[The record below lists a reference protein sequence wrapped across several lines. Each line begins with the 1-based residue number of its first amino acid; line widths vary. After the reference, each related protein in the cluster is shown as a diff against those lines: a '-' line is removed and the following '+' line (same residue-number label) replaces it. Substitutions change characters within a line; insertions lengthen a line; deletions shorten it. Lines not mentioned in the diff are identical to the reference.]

1 LSFKYTI
8 KKTILDSKFDIIQ
21 TAKNSINNQGNSIL
35 ELSKFVN
42 EDFKSAVKLINS
54 IKGRVIVSGI
64 GKSAIIGRKIVA
76 TLNSTGTP
84 SVFMH
89 AAEAVHGDLGI
100 VQKND
105 VIILISKSG
114 NTTEIKDLLPF
125 LKNTGVKLI
134 AISSDEN
141 SFLVNNCDYF
151 LNSFI
156 KKEACPNNLAPTTS
170 TTAQLVIGDALAICL
185 LEMKGFKEN
194 DFAKFHPGGSLGKKL
209 YLKVKDLV
217 IKNLKPQVNLNDN
230 FKNVIDEISKKML
243 GATAVLNNK
252 VAVGIITDGDLRRI
266 FSENIDLKSIIA
278 SDLMSKYPKKIN
290 SEILAYDALKIMNLN
305 KITQLIV
312 EDNKQYT
319 GIIHL
324 HNILNEGIS

>member
-1 LSFKYTI
+1 MSFKYTI

-42 EDFKSAVKLINS
+42 EDFKNAVKLINS

-209 YLKVKDLV
+209 HLKVKDLV

-230 FKNVIDEISKKML
+230 FKNVINEISKKML

>member
-1 LSFKYTI
+1 M
-8 KKTILDSKFDIIQ
+8 DSKFDIIK
-21 TAKNSINNQGNSIL
+21 TAKNSINNQGQSIL
-35 ELSKFVN
+35 QLTNFIN
-42 EDFKSAVKLINS
+42 EDFKNTVEFIHS

-64 GKSAIIGRKIVA
+64 GKSAIIGMKIVA

-84 SVFMH
+84 SIFMH

-100 VQKND
+100 IQDND
-105 VIILISKSG
+105 VVVLISKSG
-114 NTTEIKDLLPF
+114 NTREIKDLLPF
-125 LKNTGVKLI
+125 LKNTGIKLV
-134 AISSDEN
+134 AISSEKN
-141 SFLVNNCDYF
+141 SFLVNNCDFF

-185 LEMKGFKEN
+185 SEMKGFKEN

-209 YLKVKDLV
+209 HLRVKDLLS
-217 IKNLKPQVNLNDN
+217 KNLKPEVDFDES
-230 FKNVIDEISKKML
+230 FKNIVDEISKKML
-243 GATAVLNNK
+243 GATAVLKNGL
-252 VAVGIITDGDLRRI
+252 AVGIITDGDLRRF
-266 FSENIDLKSIIA
+266 FSKNSDSKSVKA
-278 SDLMSKYPKKIN
+278 SDLMSSSPKKIN
-290 SEILAYDALKIMNLN
+290 SEILASEALKLMNKN

-312 EDNKQYT
+312 EDKNNYL

>member
-1 LSFKYTI
+1 MSFKYTI

-64 GKSAIIGRKIVA
+64 GKSAIIGKKIVA

-209 YLKVKDLV
+209 HLKVKDLV

>member
-1 LSFKYTI
+1 M
-8 KKTILDSKFDIIQ
+8 DSKFDIIK
-21 TAKNSINNQGNSIL
+21 TAKNSINNQGQSIL
-35 ELSKFVN
+35 QLTNFIN
-42 EDFKSAVKLINS
+42 EDFKNTVEFIHS

-64 GKSAIIGRKIVA
+64 GKSAIIGMKIVA

-84 SVFMH
+84 SIFMH

-100 VQKND
+100 IQEND
-105 VIILISKSG
+105 VVVLISKSG
-114 NTTEIKDLLPF
+114 NTSEIKDLLPF
-125 LKNTGVKLI
+125 LKNTGIKLV
-134 AISSDEN
+134 AISSEKN
-141 SFLVNNCDYF
+141 SFLVNNCDFF

-185 LEMKGFKEN
+185 SEMKGFKEN

-209 YLKVKDLV
+209 HLRVKDLLS
-217 IKNLKPQVNLNDN
+217 KNLKPEVDFDES
-230 FKNVIDEISKKML
+230 FKNIVDEISKKML
-243 GATAVLNNK
+243 GATAVLKNGL
-252 VAVGIITDGDLRRI
+252 AVGIITDGDLRRF
-266 FSENIDLKSIIA
+266 FSKNSDSKSVKA
-278 SDLMSKYPKKIN
+278 SDLMSSSPKKIN
-290 SEILAYDALKIMNLN
+290 SEILASEALKLMNKN

-312 EDNKQYT
+312 EDKNNYL

>member
-1 LSFKYTI
+1 MSFKYTI

-42 EDFKSAVKLINS
+42 EDFKNAVKLINS

-105 VIILISKSG
+105 IIILISKSG

-209 YLKVKDLV
+209 HLKVKDLV

-230 FKNVIDEISKKML
+230 FKNVINEISKKML

>member
-1 LSFKYTI
+1 MSFKYTI

-125 LKNTGVKLI
+125 LKNTGIKLI

-209 YLKVKDLV
+209 HLKVKDLV

-230 FKNVIDEISKKML
+230 FKNVINEISKKML

>member
-1 LSFKYTI
+1 MTFKYTI

-42 EDFKSAVKLINS
+42 EDFKNAVKLINS

-209 YLKVKDLV
+209 HLKVKDLV

>member
-1 LSFKYTI
+1 MSFKYTI

-42 EDFKSAVKLINS
+42 EDFKNAVKLINS

-64 GKSAIIGRKIVA
+64 GKSAIIGKKIVA

-209 YLKVKDLV
+209 HLKVKDLV

>member
-1 LSFKYTI
+1 MSFKYTI

-42 EDFKSAVKLINS
+42 EDFKNAVKLINS

-209 YLKVKDLV
+209 HLKVKDLV

>member
-1 LSFKYTI
+1 M
-8 KKTILDSKFDIIQ
+8 DSKFDIIQ
-21 TAKNSINNQGNSIL
+21 TAKNSIINQGNSIL
-35 ELSKFVN
+35 ELSNFINK
-42 EDFKSAVKLINS
+42 DFKSSVELINS

-64 GKSAIIGRKIVA
+64 GKSAIIGMKIVA

-84 SVFMH
+84 SIFMH

-100 VQKND
+100 VQNND
-105 VIILISKSG
+105 VIVLISKSG
-114 NTTEIKDLLPF
+114 NTNEIKDLIPF

-141 SFLVNNCDYF
+141 SFLVKNCDYF

-170 TTAQLVIGDALAICL
+170 TTAQLVVGDALAICL
-185 LEMKGFKEN
+185 SEMNGFKEN
-194 DFAKFHPGGSLGKKL
+194 DFARFHPGGSLGKKL
-209 YLKVKDLV
+209 HLKVKDLV
-217 IKNLKPQVNLNDN
+217 NKNLKPQVNLDESFN
-230 FKNVIDEISKKML
+230 NVVNEISKKML
-243 GATAVLNNK
+243 GATAVINNE
-252 VAVGIITDGDLRRI
+252 VAIGIITDGDLRRF
-266 FSENIDLKSIIA
+266 FSKNIDLKSIKA
-278 SDLMSKYPKKIN
+278 SDLMSKSPKKIN
-290 SEILAYDALKIMNLN
+290 SEILASDALKIMNSN

-312 EDNKQYT
+312 EDNKTYT

>member
-1 LSFKYTI
+1 M
-8 KKTILDSKFDIIQ
+8 DSKFDIIQ

-209 YLKVKDLV
+209 HLKVKDLV

>member
-1 LSFKYTI
+1 MSFKYTI

-64 GKSAIIGRKIVA
+64 GKSAIIGKKIVA

-105 VIILISKSG
+105 IIILISKSG

-209 YLKVKDLV
+209 HLKVKDLV

>member
-1 LSFKYTI
+1 MSFKYTI

>member
-1 LSFKYTI
+1 MYFKYTI

-42 EDFKSAVKLINS
+42 EDFKSAVKLINL

-209 YLKVKDLV
+209 HLKVKDLV

-230 FKNVIDEISKKML
+230 FKNVINEISKKML

-266 FSENIDLKSIIA
+266 FSENIDLKSIMA

>member
-1 LSFKYTI
+1 M
-8 KKTILDSKFDIIQ
+8 DSKFDIIK
-21 TAKNSINNQGNSIL
+21 TAKNSINNQGKSIL
-35 ELSKFVN
+35 QLTNFIN
-42 EDFKSAVKLINS
+42 EDFKNTVEFIHS

-64 GKSAIIGRKIVA
+64 GKSAIIGMKIVA

-84 SVFMH
+84 SIFMH

-100 VQKND
+100 IQDND
-105 VIILISKSG
+105 VVVLISKSG
-114 NTTEIKDLLPF
+114 NTSEIKDLLPF
-125 LKNTGVKLI
+125 LKNTGIKLV
-134 AISSDEN
+134 AISSDKN
-141 SFLVNNCDYF
+141 SFLVNNCDFF

-185 LEMKGFKEN
+185 SEMKGFKEN

-209 YLKVKDLV
+209 HLRVKDLLS
-217 IKNLKPQVNLNDN
+217 KNLKPEVDFDES
-230 FKNVIDEISKKML
+230 FKNIVDEISKKML
-243 GATAVLNNK
+243 GATAVLKNGL
-252 VAVGIITDGDLRRI
+252 AVGIITDGDLRRF
-266 FSENIDLKSIIA
+266 FSKNSNSKSVKA
-278 SDLMSKYPKKIN
+278 SDLMSSSPKKIN
-290 SEILAYDALKIMNLN
+290 SEILASEALKLMNKN

-312 EDNKQYT
+312 EDKNNYL

>member
-1 LSFKYTI
+1 M
-8 KKTILDSKFDIIQ
+8 DSKFDIIK
-21 TAKNSINNQGNSIL
+21 TAKNSINNQGQSIL
-35 ELSKFVN
+35 QLINFIN
-42 EDFKSAVKLINS
+42 EDFKNTVEFIHS

-64 GKSAIIGRKIVA
+64 GKSAIIGMKIVA

-84 SVFMH
+84 SIFMH

-100 VQKND
+100 IQDND
-105 VIILISKSG
+105 VVVLISKSG
-114 NTTEIKDLLPF
+114 NTSEIKDLLPF
-125 LKNTGVKLI
+125 LKNTGIKLV
-134 AISSDEN
+134 AISSEKN
-141 SFLVNNCDYF
+141 SFLVNNCDFF

-185 LEMKGFKEN
+185 SEMKGFKEN

-209 YLKVKDLV
+209 HLRVKDLLS
-217 IKNLKPQVNLNDN
+217 KNLKPEVDFDES
-230 FKNVIDEISKKML
+230 FKNIVDEISKKML
-243 GATAVLNNK
+243 GATAVLKNGL
-252 VAVGIITDGDLRRI
+252 AVGIITDGDLRRF
-266 FSENIDLKSIIA
+266 FSKNSDSKSVKA
-278 SDLMSKYPKKIN
+278 SDLMSSSPKKIN
-290 SEILAYDALKIMNLN
+290 SEILASEALKLMNKN

-312 EDNKQYT
+312 EDKNNYL

>member
-209 YLKVKDLV
+209 HLKVKDLV

>member
-1 LSFKYTI
+1 MYFKYTI

-209 YLKVKDLV
+209 HLKVKDLV

-230 FKNVIDEISKKML
+230 FKNVINEISKKML

>member
-64 GKSAIIGRKIVA
+64 GKSAIIGKKIVA

-105 VIILISKSG
+105 IIILISKSG

-209 YLKVKDLV
+209 HLKVKDLV